1 MEGRRLTLSRPPI
14 PPPCLLFRSCL
25 FSVLLSTPGTKV
37 RGITAGGSV
46 TKLMGHGLGQGETG
60 AQKAGGGIG
69 ARTATACTL
78 LLAAEMGDHL
88 VKHGDGVKDVAFE
101 VEDCEHIVQV
111 RSRWTDGASLCHQDP
126 TSQAGRQFQ

>member
-1 MEGRRLTLSRPPI
+1 M
-14 PPPCLLFRSCL
+14 
-25 FSVLLSTPGTKV
+25 
-37 RGITAGGSV
+37 
-46 TKLMGHGLGQGETG
+46 GQGETG

-69 ARTATACTL
+69 ARTAAACTL

>member
-1 MEGRRLTLSRPPI
+1 M
-14 PPPCLLFRSCL
+14 
-25 FSVLLSTPGTKV
+25 
-37 RGITAGGSV
+37 
-46 TKLMGHGLGQGETG
+46 GQGETG

-126 TSQAGRQFQ
+126 TSQAGHQFQ

>member
-14 PPPCLLFRSCL
+14 PPPCPLFRSCL

-37 RGITAGGSV
+37 RGITAGGGV
-46 TKLMGHGLGQGETG
+46 TQLIGAWLG
-60 AQKAGGGIG
+60 AGRDWSPEGRGGIG
-69 ARTATACTL
+69 ARNAAACTL

-126 TSQAGRQFQ
+126 TSQAGHQFQ